1 MKKYA
6 CILLAPLFLLWAEM
20 PLRAQ
25 FQSMWTVRTNAFE
38 WVALIPNFGVEFD
51 LSPSPYNRST
61 LGLTGKIN
69 WNTKHKLSP
78 SIVYDI
84 AEIRPEYRYYQRDKQ
99 LRYFGAYANYTK
111 YAFLLGKTGYQGTA
125 AGLGASFGYVF
136 NLYKFKSG
144 ALDLELGASA
154 GLQATDYQAFTHHR
168 DGSYYSE
175 IPSKSRAW
183 HVTPFPVVS
192 ELRAAL
198 CWRHTSATEKYIE
211 VDPRQVHFTQ
221 DSKAALMDVATW
233 NTESFA
239 NLHQGEDFPDDYTY
253 RSEFIKYVDG
263 EYETAYNTRILSD
276 ENDTRLSPSH
286 KRKLAAILKKGRTKA
301 IADFDKEL
309 RKAGRKVIKKQK

>member
-1 MKKYA
+1 M
-6 CILLAPLFLLWAEM
+6 
-20 PLRAQ
+20 RAQ

-69 WNTKHKLSP
+69 WNTSHKLSP
-78 SIVYDI
+78 AIVYDI
-84 AEIRPEYRYYQRDKQ
+84 AEIRPEYRYYQHDKQ
-99 LRYFGAYANYTK
+99 LRYVGAYANYTR
-111 YAFLLGKTGYQGTA
+111 YAFLLGKTGFQGTA

-175 IPSKSRAW
+175 IPSKSRTW

-192 ELRAAL
+192 EIRAAL

-211 VDPRQVHFTQ
+211 VDPRNIHFKQ
-221 DSKAALMDVATW
+221 DSKDARVDMATW
-233 NTESFA
+233 NAQTFA
-239 NLHQGEDFPDDYTY
+239 DLHPGEDFSDDYTY
-253 RSEFIKYVDG
+253 RSEFVKYVNE
-263 EYETAYNTRILSD
+263 EYESACNSRIKSD
-276 ENDTRLSPSH
+276 ENDVRLSKSH
-286 KRKLAAILKKGRTKA
+286 KRRLACILKCGRWKA
-301 IADFDKEL
+301 IAEFDAQL
-309 RKAGRKVIKKQK
+309 RKAGRKVVKKQK

>member
-1 MKKYA
+1 MKRFA
-6 CILLAPLFLLWAEM
+6 CVILAPLFFLLAEVS
-20 PLRAQ
+20 LRAQ

-61 LGLTGKIN
+61 IGLTGKIN
-69 WNTKHKLSP
+69 WSTRHKLSP
-78 SIVYDI
+78 AIVYDI
-84 AEIRPEYRYYQRDKQ
+84 AELRPEYRYYQRSKQ
-99 LRYFGAYANYTK
+99 LRYFGAYANYAK

-125 AGLGASFGYVF
+125 VGLGASFGYVF

-175 IPSKSRAW
+175 IPDKSRTW

-211 VDPRQVHFTQ
+211 VDPSLEHFKQ
-221 DSKAALMDVATW
+221 DRKDILSDVATW
-233 NTESFA
+233 NAESFA
-239 NLHQGEDFPDDYTY
+239 NSRSGEDFSDDYTY

-263 EYETAYNTRILSD
+263 EYEEAYNKRKLDD
-276 ENDTRLSPSH
+276 ESDTRLSPAQR
-286 KRKLAAILKKGRTKA
+286 RKLADILKKGRTKA
-301 IADFDKEL
+301 IANFDAQL
-309 RKAGRKVIKKQK
+309 VKAGRKVVKKQ